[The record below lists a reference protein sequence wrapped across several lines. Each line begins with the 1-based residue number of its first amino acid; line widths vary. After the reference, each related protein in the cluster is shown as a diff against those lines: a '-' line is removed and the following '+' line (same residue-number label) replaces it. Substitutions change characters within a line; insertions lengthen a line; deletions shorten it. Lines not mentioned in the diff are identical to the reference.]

1 MSHDTNTH
9 RRGLILNM
17 INHLGPISR
26 TELISLTDYR
36 PATVGAI
43 VAQLLE
49 EQLVVETGYHSA
61 GHGRKRVM
69 LEINSR
75 HLCAIGIS
83 FSARCV
89 NYIVAQTDGNIL
101 HESETPIPASN
112 SKQELAKEI
121 AEHVQTLLSLFSQR
135 CIIGIGIC
143 NPLYDPLSYKAAGPV
158 LANYLHF
165 NDWIHEDLSPML
177 EALGQL
183 TVKSFSGVTMPA
195 LAEQR
200 FGVAK
205 GMDHFLWIE
214 LTNGIGASIFCNGNV
229 YGGAHGVAGELGH
242 TMINHDSTNQRLCY
256 CGKPGCVEST
266 AAYPALIGAIRK
278 SLADGVFSVLNTYHS
293 DPNQITVQ
301 DLRRALEEGD
311 RLCIYHVRNA
321 AQQIGVAIANAV
333 TLLNPQ
339 MIVLYGFMLELG
351 DYFLQQLET
360 AIRENVLSLASDF
373 EIRVSNA
380 LESIMSLGAVA
391 EIFSDYLK
399 MDDYRWVYQL
409 QNAEPNIKEESL

>member
-1 MSHDTNTH
+1 
-9 RRGLILNM
+9 
-17 INHLGPISR
+17 
-26 TELISLTDYR
+26 
-36 PATVGAI
+36 
-43 VAQLLE
+43 
-49 EQLVVETGYHSA
+49 
-61 GHGRKRVM
+61 
-69 LEINSR
+69 
-75 HLCAIGIS
+75 
-83 FSARCV
+83 
-89 NYIVAQTDGNIL
+89 
-101 HESETPIPASN
+101 
-112 SKQELAKEI
+112 
-121 AEHVQTLLSLFSQR
+121 
-135 CIIGIGIC
+135 
-143 NPLYDPLSYKAAGPV
+143 
-158 LANYLHF
+158 
-165 NDWIHEDLSPML
+165 
-177 EALGQL
+177 
-183 TVKSFSGVTMPA
+183 
-195 LAEQR
+195 
-200 FGVAK
+200 
-205 GMDHFLWIE
+205 
-214 LTNGIGASIFCNGNV
+214 
-229 YGGAHGVAGELGH
+229 
-242 TMINHDSTNQRLCY
+242 MINHDSANQKLCY

-293 DPNQITVQ
+293 DPERITVQ

-409 QNAEPNIKEESL
+409 QNAELNLKEESL

>member
-1 MSHDTNTH
+1 MSQDTSNH

-36 PATVGAI
+36 PATVGSI

-49 EQLVVETGYHSA
+49 EQLCLETGYHSA
-61 GHGRKRVM
+61 GHGRKRIM
-69 LEINSR
+69 LEINNKR
-75 HLCAIGIS
+75 LCAIGIS
-83 FSARCV
+83 FSSHSV
-89 NYIVAQTDGNIL
+89 NYIVAQADGNIL
-101 HESETPIPASN
+101 HKSETRIPADI
-112 SKQELAKEI
+112 SKRELAKAI
-121 AEHVQTLLSLFSQR
+121 KDHVQTLLTLFPQR
-135 CIIGIGIC
+135 RIIGVGIC
-143 NPLYDPLSYKAAGPV
+143 NPLYDPLSYEAAGPV
-158 LANYLHF
+158 LANYVHF
-165 NDWIHEDLSPML
+165 NDWIQEDLTPML

-183 TVKSFSGVTMPA
+183 TVQSFSGVTMPA

-214 LTNGIGASIFCNGNV
+214 LTNGIGASIFCNGSV
-229 YGGAHGVAGELGH
+229 YGGANGVAGELGH
-242 TMINHDSTNQRLCY
+242 TVINHNSTNQKLCY
-256 CGKPGCVEST
+256 CGKPGCVESST
-266 AAYPALIGAIRK
+266 AYPALIGAIRK

-293 DPNQITVQ
+293 NPEDITVQ
-301 DLRRALEEGD
+301 DLRQALEEGD
-311 RLCIYHVRNA
+311 RLCIYHVKNV
-321 AQQIGVAIANAV
+321 AQQMGIAIANAV

-360 AIRENVLSLASDF
+360 AIRENVLSLASNF
-373 EIRVSNA
+373 EIRVSGA
-380 LESIMSLGAVA
+380 LESIMPLGAVA

-399 MDDYRWVYQL
+399 MDDYRWVYQM
-409 QNAEPNIKEESL
+409 QKAEPNLKEE

>member
-1 MSHDTNTH
+1 MSHDTNNH

-43 VAQLLE
+43 VAQLLD
-49 EQLVVETGYHSA
+49 EQLIVETGYHSA

-83 FSARCV
+83 FSSQSV
-89 NYIVAQTDGNIL
+89 NYIVAQTDGHIL
-101 HESETPIPASN
+101 HESETPIPVSN
-112 SKQELAKEI
+112 SKRELAREI
-121 AEHVQTLLSLFSQR
+121 TAHIQTLLTLFPQR
-135 CIIGIGIC
+135 CIIGVGIC
-143 NPLYDPLSYKAAGPV
+143 NPLYDPLSYEATGPV
-158 LANYLHF
+158 LSNYVHF
-165 NDWIHEDLSPML
+165 NDWIHEDLTPML

-214 LTNGIGASIFCNGNV
+214 LSNGFGASIFCNGNV
-229 YGGAHGVAGELGH
+229 YGGANGAAGELGH
-242 TMINHDSTNQRLCY
+242 TVISYNSPNQKLCY
-256 CGKPGCVEST
+256 CGKPGCIESAT
-266 AAYPALIGAIRK
+266 AYPALIGAIRK
-278 SLADGVFSVLNTYHS
+278 SLREGVFSVLNTYHS
-293 DPNQITVQ
+293 DPEEITVQ

-311 RLCIYHVRNA
+311 RLCIYHVKNV
-321 AQQIGVAIANAV
+321 AQQMGVAIANAV

-360 AIRENVLSLASDF
+360 AIRENVVSLASNFD
-373 EIRVSNA
+373 IRVSSS
-380 LESIMSLGAVA
+380 LESIMPLGAVA

-409 QNAEPNIKEESL
+409 QNTEPNLKEESL